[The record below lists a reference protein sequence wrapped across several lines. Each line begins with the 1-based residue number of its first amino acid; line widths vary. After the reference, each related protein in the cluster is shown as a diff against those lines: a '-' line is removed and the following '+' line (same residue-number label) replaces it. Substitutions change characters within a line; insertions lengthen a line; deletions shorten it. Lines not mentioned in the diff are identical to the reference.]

1 MNTSFFTDLLG
12 LHAEA
17 SNITASQVAARAVLV
32 FCAALAMLR
41 VAGPRTFGRGT
52 AFDLVLKITLGSLLS
67 RAVMAASPLGSTL
80 LACVIFVGLHRL
92 LAMVA
97 YRYDWFGWLIKGEA
111 TMLAEDGQL
120 LRDQMRQSEITEKE
134 LLEGLRETAS
144 MSSINQVESMHLERS
159 GKLSVV
165 KKLSE

>member
-1 MNTSFFTDLLG
+1 MNTSFFIDLLG

-17 SNITASQVAARAVLV
+17 NTITASQVAARAVLV

-67 RAVMAASPLGSTL
+67 RAVMAASPLWSTL
-80 LACVIFVGLHRL
+80 LACAIFVGLHRL

-97 YRYDWFGWLIKGEA
+97 YRYEWFSWLIKGES
-111 TMLAEDGQL
+111 TMLAEEGQI

-134 LLEGLRETAS
+134 LLEGLRETANVKS
-144 MSSINQVESMHLERS
+144 VDEVESMHLERS
-159 GKLSVV
+159 GKISVV
-165 KKLSE
+165 KKQAD